1 MADLDRLLAP
11 LTFPLAAVH
20 GIERRDSEGR
30 VVRTRVDERSF
41 SEIGRALRRFV
52 DKNPDT
58 FLEHKGVT
66 LALHYR
72 KRPELEH
79 AVIREVQSSLAA
91 ASSDLIALRGNKV
104 VEVKPPGQ
112 DKGRAIIAFMHE
124 PPFKGRTPVFIG
136 DDVTDED
143 GFRVVN
149 ALGGISV
156 KVNSGETAATSRL
169 ADVDAVLSWLGELVS
184 RRS

>member
-1 MADLDRLLAP
+1 M
-11 LTFPLAAVH
+11 
-20 GIERRDSEGR
+20 
-30 VVRTRVDERSF
+30 
-41 SEIGRALRRFV
+41 
-52 DKNPDT
+52 
-58 FLEHKGVT
+58 T

-143 GFRVVN
+143 GFP
-149 ALGGISV
+149 G
-156 KVNSGETAATSRL
+156 GETRSEAYRL
-169 ADVDAVLSWLGELVS
+169 K
-184 RRS
+184 